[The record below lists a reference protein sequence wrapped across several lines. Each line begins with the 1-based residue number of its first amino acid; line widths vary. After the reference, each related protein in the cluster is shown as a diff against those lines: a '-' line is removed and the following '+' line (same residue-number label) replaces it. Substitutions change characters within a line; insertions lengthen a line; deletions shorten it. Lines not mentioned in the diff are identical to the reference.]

1 MKNSTVLTLILCSFI
16 LVGFNNN
23 LWAQTTKKKLN
34 KTEKGGI
41 IGAASGAVVGGI
53 IGGKKNN
60 AALGAI
66 LGAVVGG
73 TAGVIIGGKM
83 DKKAKEIEDQ
93 LGKTAK
99 VERVGEGIKVTFN
112 NQLLFD
118 FGKSNLKD
126 ENVQTLQTFATTLNA
141 NPDTDLLI
149 VGHTDNVGSNR
160 FNQVLS
166 SKRAMAVSNLL
177 ESSGIGSNR
186 IRVQGKGETQPAV
199 GNGTDYNRSQN
210 RRVEIAIY
218 ANKQMKADA
227 KTEALQ

>member
-1 MKNSTVLTLILCSFI
+1 MKSRTMLSLILFGSM
-16 LVGFNNN
+16 LAGFNAN
-23 LWAQTTKKKLN
+23 LSAQTTKKNLN

-41 IGAASGAVVGGI
+41 IGAASGAVIGGI

-73 TAGVIIGGKM
+73 TVGVVIGNKM

-93 LGKTAK
+93 LGKTAN

-118 FGKSNLKD
+118 FGKSNLKQ
-126 ENVQTLQTFATTLNA
+126 ENVHNLETFATTLNA

-149 VGHTDNVGSNR
+149 VGHTDNIGSNR

-166 SKRAMAVSNLL
+166 SKRARAVSNLL
-177 ESSGIGSNR
+177 ESSGINSNR
-186 IRVQGKGETQPAV
+186 IRVQGKGASQPVV
-199 GNGTDYNRSQN
+199 GNGTDYDRSQN
-210 RRVEIAIY
+210 RRVEIAIF

-227 KTEALQ
+227 KVEADK